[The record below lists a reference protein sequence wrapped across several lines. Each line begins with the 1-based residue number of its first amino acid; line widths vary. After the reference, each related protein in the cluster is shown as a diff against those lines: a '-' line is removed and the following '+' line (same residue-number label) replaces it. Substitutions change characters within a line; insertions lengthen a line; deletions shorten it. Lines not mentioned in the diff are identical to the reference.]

1 MFGTWHIICHL
12 ILVNLYGVV
21 NLAFGTDASACE
33 LIQIRDHLEISS
45 VGGGDRKINVV
56 AAHLQIGK
64 KPPSQGRKP
73 KGERIG
79 HPTSPYG
86 FHMRECVRLQYPRGP
101 HRHTH
106 NKT

>member
-21 NLAFGTDASACE
+21 NLAFGTDASECE

-45 VGGGDRKINVV
+45 AGVEIEKSIWWQHISRL
-56 AAHLQIGK
+56 AK
-64 KPPSQGRKP
+64 KPLPRGRKP

-79 HPTSPYG
+79 HPASPYG
-86 FHMRECVRLQYPRGP
+86 FHMRVCAHLQIPQRP

-106 NKT
+106 NNI